1 MADVRTPGGPPRA
14 ATSGSAPRMPG
25 PGPRGHGGMMALER
39 AKNTRGTVRR
49 LVQYAAPHRTAL
61 LVVLVLAAVST
72 GMALAGPYLMGRGID
87 TIIRIAM
94 GRADMEALLRIIL
107 WMIGVYS
114 VSWVAGAAQGWIV
127 ASVAQKMMRTLRGDL
142 FDHMQTLSLRF
153 FDSRT
158 SGELMSRLT
167 NDMDAVNRVLSQN
180 VTQLFSGI
188 LTIVG
193 VLVIMFILNPL
204 LALGTLVAFPL
215 MIGLVGLVGSKT
227 RKAFRGYQTSLGTL
241 NGILEE
247 TYSGQRVVTAYGQQD
262 AVLRKFDDAN
272 EVVRK
277 VGTHAMTYSLLVMP
291 MMGILSNANI
301 AIVAGLGGWMTI
313 AGMATVGTI
322 ASFIGYS
329 GRFAEP
335 LRMLGDLYNQVQAA
349 VAGAERIFSV
359 VDTAPDQTDEPGAI
373 ELARIDGDVAFKA
386 VTFSYEPGVPV
397 LKDVSFHA
405 RPGER
410 IALVGPTGAGKTTM
424 VNLLSRFY
432 DIDSGAI
439 EIDGVDVRRTS
450 RASLRRN
457 LGTVLQQS
465 FLFAESVKENIRYG
479 RLDATD
485 DEVIAA
491 ATLARADGFIRHL
504 PRGYDTVLSERGA
517 NVSEGQ
523 RQLVAIA
530 RAILADPRIL
540 ILDEAT
546 SSVDTRTEV
555 HIQEALLEL
564 MRGRT
569 SFVIAHRLSTIRGAD
584 QVIMID
590 KGEIVERGSH
600 EELMQT
606 LLPPVHE
613 PVPRPSDSS
622 GGMRGFTGCTRL
634 WRSISG

>member
-1 MADVRTPGGPPRA
+1 
-14 ATSGSAPRMPG
+14 MPG
-25 PGPRGHGGMMALER
+25 PGPRGHGGMTAVER
-39 AKNTRGTVRR
+39 AKNVRGTLRR
-49 LVQYAAPHRTAL
+49 LVGYAAPHRTAL
-61 LVVLVLAAVST
+61 LLVVILAALST
-72 GMALAGPYLMGRGID
+72 GMGLAGPYLMGRGVD
-87 TIIRIAM
+87 AIIQIAM
-94 GRADMEALLRIIL
+94 GRAQMDALFRIIL
-107 WMIGVYS
+107 AMVGVYA
-114 VSWVAGAAQGWIV
+114 VSWVAGAVQGWVV
-127 ASVAQKMMRTLRGDL
+127 ASVAQKMMRTLRAEL

-167 NDMDAVNRVLSQN
+167 NDMDAVSRVLSQN
-180 VTQLFSGI
+180 VTQLFSGV
-188 LTIVG
+188 LTLVG
-193 VLVIMFILNPL
+193 VLVIMFVLNPL

-227 RKAFRGYQTSLGTL
+227 RKAFRGYQLSLGTL

-247 TYSGQRVVTAYGQQD
+247 TYSGQRVVMAYGQQD
-262 AVLRKFDDAN
+262 AMLRKFDEAN

-313 AGMATVGTI
+313 VGMATVGTI

-349 VAGAERIFSV
+349 VAGAERIFAV
-359 VDTAPDQTDEPGAI
+359 IDTAPDQTDEAGAV
-373 ELARIDGDVAFKA
+373 ELGRLEGDVAFEH
-386 VTFSYEPGVPV
+386 VTFSYVPGVPV

-405 RPGER
+405 HPGQR

-432 DIDSGAI
+432 DLDTGSIR
-439 EIDGVDVRRTS
+439 IDGIEARKVS

-465 FLFAESVKENIRYG
+465 FLFAESVMENIRYG

-485 DEVIAA
+485 DEVVAA
-491 ATLARADGFIRHL
+491 ATLARADGFIRRL
-504 PRGYDTVLSERGA
+504 PHGYETVLSERGA
-517 NVSEGQ
+517 NLSEGQ
-523 RQLVAIA
+523 RQLIAIA

-564 MRGRT
+564 MEGRT
-569 SFVIAHRLSTIRGAD
+569 SFVIAHRLSTVRGAD
-584 QVIMID
+584 QVIVID
-590 KGEIVERGSH
+590 KGEVVERGSH
-600 EELMQT
+600 EELM
-606 LLPPVHE
+606 E
-613 PVPRPSDSS
+613 A
-622 GGMRGFTGCTRL
+622 RGAYYRL
-634 WRSISG
+634 YMSQFRDQAAVAAG

>member
-1 MADVRTPGGPPRA
+1 MAETRAQRSPG
-14 ATSGSAPRMPG
+14 PRMPG
-25 PGPRGHGGMMALER
+25 PGPRGHGPGMMAVER
-39 AKNTRGTVRR
+39 AKNVRGTLGR
-49 LVQYAAPHRTAL
+49 LVSYAGAHRTAL
-61 LVVLVLAAVST
+61 VVVVILAALGT
-72 GMALAGPYLMGRGID
+72 GVGLAGPYLMGKGID
-87 TIIRIAM
+87 AIIQIAM
-94 GRADMEALLRIIL
+94 GRAGMGVLFRIIL
-107 WMIGVYS
+107 TMIGVYV
-114 VSWVAGAAQGWIV
+114 VSWVASAAQGWIV
-127 ASVAQKMMRTLRGDL
+127 AAVAQKMMRKLRGEL

-167 NDMDAVNRVLSQN
+167 NDMDAVSRVLSQN
-180 VTQLFSGI
+180 VTQLFSGV
-188 LTIVG
+188 LTLVG
-193 VLVIMFILNPL
+193 VLVIMFVLNPL

-215 MIGLVGLVGSKT
+215 MVGLVGLVGSKT
-227 RKAFRGYQTSLGTL
+227 RKAFRGYQLNLGTL

-247 TYSGQRVVTAYGQQD
+247 TYSGQRVVMAYGQQE
-262 AVLRKFDDAN
+262 AMLRKFDTAN

-313 AGMATVGTI
+313 VGMATVGTI

-349 VAGAERIFSV
+349 VAGAERIFATI
-359 VDTAPDQTDEPGAI
+359 DTVPDQVDEAGAV
-373 ELARIDGDVAFKA
+373 ELGRLEGDVVFDH
-386 VTFSYEPGVPV
+386 VTFSYVPGVPV

-410 IALVGPTGAGKTTM
+410 VALVGPTGAGKTTM

-432 DIDSGAI
+432 DLDSGSI
-439 EIDGVDVRRTS
+439 QIDGTDVRRVS

-465 FLFAESVKENIRYG
+465 FLFAESVMENIRYG

-485 DEVIAA
+485 EDVIRAA
-491 ATLARADGFIRHL
+491 ALARADGFIRHL
-504 PRGYDTVLSERGA
+504 PQGYDTVLSERGA
-517 NVSEGQ
+517 NISEGQ
-523 RQLVAIA
+523 RQLIAIA

-564 MRGRT
+564 MKGRT
-569 SFVIAHRLSTIRGAD
+569 SFVIAHRLSTIRGAN

-590 KGEIVERGSH
+590 GGEIVERGSH
-600 EELMQT
+600 EELM
-606 LLPPVHE
+606 E
-613 PVPRPSDSS
+613 A
-622 GGMRGFTGCTRL
+622 RGAYYRL
-634 WRSISG
+634 YMSQFRDQAKALG

>member
-1 MADVRTPGGPPRA
+1 
-14 ATSGSAPRMPG
+14 MPG
-25 PGPRGHGGMMALER
+25 PGPRGHGGGMMATER
-39 AKNTRGTVRR
+39 AKNPRGTLRR
-49 LVQYAAPHRTAL
+49 LTRYALPHRRAVL
-61 LVVLVLAAVST
+61 LVTILAAVGT
-72 GMALAGPYLMGRGID
+72 GVGLAGPYLMGRGVD
-87 TIIRIAM
+87 VIAR
-94 GRADMEALLRIIL
+94 GSGMEALFRIIL
-107 WMIGVYS
+107 AMIGVY
-114 VSWVAGAAQGWIV
+114 VLSWLANASQGWIV
-127 ASVAQKMMRTLRGDL
+127 AGVAQKMMQKLRSEL

-167 NDMDAVNRVLSQN
+167 NDMDAVSRVLSQN
-180 VTQLFSGI
+180 VAQLFSGV
-188 LTIVG
+188 LTLVG
-193 VLVIMFILNPL
+193 VLIIMFVLNPL
-204 LALGTLVAFPL
+204 LALGTMVAFPL

-227 RKAFRGYQTSLGTL
+227 RKAFRGYQKDLGAL

-247 TYSGQRVVTAYGQQD
+247 TYSGQRVVMAYGQQETT
-262 AVLRKFDDAN
+262 LRKFDEAN

-277 VGTHAMTYSLLVMP
+277 VGTHAMTYALLVMP

-313 AGMATVGTI
+313 VGMTTVGTI

-349 VAGAERIFSV
+349 IAGAERIFAV
-359 VDTAPDQTDEPGAI
+359 VDTAPDQTDSADAV
-373 ELARIDGDVAFKA
+373 ELGRVQGDVVFEN
-386 VTFSYEPGVPV
+386 VTFSYVPGVPV
-397 LKDVSFHA
+397 LNEVSLHA
-405 RPGER
+405 KPGQR

-432 DIDSGAI
+432 DIEGGSI
-439 EIDGVDVRRTS
+439 RIDGLDVRKVT

-465 FLFAESVKENIRYG
+465 FLFAESVMENIRYG
-479 RLDATD
+479 RLGASDA
-485 DEVIAA
+485 EVIAA
-491 ATLARADGFIRHL
+491 ATLAQADRFIRRL
-504 PRGYDTVLSERGA
+504 PQGYDTVLSERGA
-517 NVSEGQ
+517 NISEGQ
-523 RQLVAIA
+523 RQLIAIA

-564 MRGRT
+564 MKGRT

-584 QVIMID
+584 EVIMIEN
-590 KGEIVERGSH
+590 GSVVERGSH
-600 EELMQT
+600 EQLMSAQGAYHR
-606 LLPPVHE
+606 LYM
-613 PVPRPSDSS
+613 SQF
-622 GGMRGFTGCTRL
+622 RGQVAEGAAA
-634 WRSISG
+634 

>member
-1 MADVRTPGGPPRA
+1 MSDARTPGGPPRA
-14 ATSGSAPRMPG
+14 AASSSAPRMPG

-61 LVVLVLAAVST
+61 LVVVVLAAVST

-127 ASVAQKMMRTLRGDL
+127 ASVAQRMMRTLRGDL

-193 VLVIMFILNPL
+193 VLVIMFVLNPL

-247 TYSGQRVVTAYGQQD
+247 TYSGQRVVMAYGQQD
-262 AVLRKFDDAN
+262 AILRKFDEAN

-359 VDTAPDQTDEPGAI
+359 IDTAPDQTDEPGAV

-432 DIDSGAI
+432 DIDSGSI
-439 EIDGVDVRRTS
+439 EIDGVDVRRAS

-517 NVSEGQ
+517 NISEGQ
-523 RQLVAIA
+523 RQLIAIA

-600 EELMQT
+600 EELMQAQ
-606 LLPPVHE
+606 
-613 PVPRPSDSS
+613 
-622 GGMRGFTGCTRL
+622 GAYYRL
-634 WRSISG
+634 YMSQFRVQATAPAG

>member
-1 MADVRTPGGPPRA
+1 MADTRTQKSVG
-14 ATSGSAPRMPG
+14 PRMPG
-25 PGPRGHGGMMALER
+25 PGPRGPGGMMAVER
-39 AKNTRGTVRR
+39 AKNVRGTLRR
-49 LVQYAAPHRTAL
+49 LIAYTAAHRASLL
-61 LVVLVLAAVST
+61 LVIVLAALGT
-72 GMALAGPYLMGRGID
+72 GMGLAGPYLMGKGID
-87 TIIRIAM
+87 TIIRIGM
-94 GRADMEALLRIIL
+94 GLAGMDALFRIIL
-107 WMIGVYS
+107 AMIGVYA
-114 VSWVAGAAQGWIV
+114 VSWLASAAQGWIV
-127 ASVAQKMMRTLRGDL
+127 ASVAQKMMRTLRGEL

-153 FDSRT
+153 FDSRA

-167 NDMDAVNRVLSQN
+167 NDMDAVSRVLSQN

-188 LTIVG
+188 LTLVG
-193 VLVIMFILNPL
+193 VLIIMFVLNPL

-215 MIGLVGLVGSKT
+215 MVGLVGLVGSKT
-227 RKAFRGYQTSLGTL
+227 RKAFRGYQLNLGTL

-247 TYSGQRVVTAYGQQD
+247 TYSGQRVVMAYGQQD
-262 AVLRKFDDAN
+262 AMLRKFDEAN
-272 EVVRK
+272 EVVRT

-313 AGMATVGTI
+313 VGMATVGTI

-349 VAGAERIFSV
+349 VAGAERIFATI
-359 VDTAPDQTDEPGAI
+359 DTAPDQTDEAGAI
-373 ELARIDGDVAFKA
+373 ELGRLEGDVAFNH
-386 VTFSYEPGVPV
+386 VTFSYLPGVPV

-432 DIDSGAI
+432 DIDAGSI
-439 EIDGVDVRRTS
+439 QMDGTDVRRVS

-465 FLFAESVKENIRYG
+465 FLFAESVMENIRYG
-479 RLDATD
+479 RLGATD
-485 DEVIAA
+485 EEVIAA
-491 ATLARADGFIRHL
+491 ATLARADGFIRRL
-504 PRGYDTVLSERGA
+504 PQGYGTVLSERGA
-517 NVSEGQ
+517 NISEGQ
-523 RQLVAIA
+523 RQLIAIA

-564 MRGRT
+564 MKGRT

-590 KGEIVERGSH
+590 GGEIVERGSH
-600 EELMQT
+600 EELM
-606 LLPPVHE
+606 E
-613 PVPRPSDSS
+613 A
-622 GGMRGFTGCTRL
+622 RGAYYRL
-634 WRSISG
+634 YMSQFRNQAAASAG